1 MRTQQRT
8 ASLRCLLALGIVG
21 TLSLAVVA
29 AAQTP
34 SGGPPPKAQPEKAP
48 PPKAKPHSKAPPQK
62 VAAPKA
68 EAIGAE
74 LAARLTPAQQEVYLA
89 YRTARGSYDRE
100 HRTYWKKVEAKRDAR
115 RARRQL
121 GQAFTAEDYIAAY
134 PPKYQ
139 GPELP
144 ADIAK
149 IVAEVK
155 PPPSE
160 RPLPA
165 VADFLAQA
173 KKQFG
178 FVPKR
183 TTEREFKRSYATE
196 ALKVGLTKDQ
206 VVRVYALETGGL
218 GTYDMQ
224 SGINPVTKQGKPI
237 SSALGY
243 AQLLHANSTG
253 ELVKHGEAFARRLTD
268 MAGAPGTSPARA
280 AELKAKAAILKKML
294 HKARSVPNEWGAHQR
309 FAKTPPGLG
318 IHTLNL
324 DADVGPWMQ
333 VLKLKS
339 LKDSAAAH
347 GRPNLSGAEIEL
359 MNLAGPGT
367 GLEMMTP
374 LGRQMP
380 TSNFF
385 SEGGY
390 ARNPIVR
397 ERTAAELLTTLE
409 ARMEVHLKKAG
420 SIEFA
425 QIFDEVAR
433 R

>member
-1 MRTQQRT
+1 M
-8 ASLRCLLALGIVG
+8 AA
-21 TLSLAVVA
+21 AA

-34 SGGPPPKAQPEKAP
+34 NAQP
-48 PPKAKPHSKAPPQK
+48 AKTAAPQK
-62 VAAPKA
+62 PTPKNPAAKKPEAKKPAAEKPQSKNPAAKA
-68 EAIGAE
+68 EQIATE
-74 LAARLTPAQQEVYLA
+74 LAQRLTPAQQQLYLA
-89 YRTARGSYDRE
+89 YRAAVSAHEQRHRAYWRRVESKRGER
-100 HRTYWKKVEAKRDAR
+100 KAKRR
-115 RARRQL
+115 L
-121 GQAFTAEDYIAAY
+121 GQALAAEDYVATH

-144 ADIAK
+144 PEIAR

-155 PPPSE
+155 PPPRE
-160 RPLPA
+160 RPLPS
-165 VADFLAQA
+165 VADFLAHA

-178 FVPKR
+178 FVPGR
-183 TTEREFKRSYATE
+183 TSEREFKRSYAIE
-196 ALKVGLTKDQ
+196 ALKVGLSKDQ

-224 SGINPVTKQGKPI
+224 SGINPVTRQGKPM

-253 ELVKHGEAFARRLTD
+253 ELVKHGEAFAQRLTA
-268 MAGAPGTSPARA
+268 MAARTGTPQARS
-280 AELKAKAAILKKML
+280 AELTAKAAVLRKML
-294 HKARSVPNEWGAHQR
+294 RAARSVPNEWKAHQR
-309 FAKTPPGLG
+309 FARTPPGLG
-318 IHTLNL
+318 IHALNL

-339 LKDSAAAH
+339 LKDSAAKH
-347 GRPNLSGAEIEL
+347 GHTNLSGAEIEL

-367 GLEMMTP
+367 GLEMMTSV
-374 LGRQMP
+374 GRAMP
-380 TSNFF
+380 TANFF

-390 ARNPIVR
+390 TRNPIVR
-397 ERTAAELLTTLE
+397 DRTAGELLAALE

-425 QIFDEVAR
+425 RIFDEVAR

>member
-1 MRTQQRT
+1 MTRQRRT
-8 ASLRCLLALGIVG
+8 ANLRCLLALGAA
-21 TLSLAVVA
+21 LAALPAATAATAQVS
-29 AAQTP
+29 AAQKI
-34 SGGPPPKAQPEKAP
+34 GPD
-48 PPKAKPHSKAPPQK
+48 
-62 VAAPKA
+62 
-68 EAIGAE
+68 
-74 LAARLTPAQQEVYLA
+74 LAARLTPAQQRTYLDYLA
-89 YRTARGSYDRE
+89 ARSGYERE
-100 HRTYWKKVEAKRDAR
+100 HRAYWRKVEAKRDVRKAR
-115 RARRQL
+115 RLL
-121 GQAFTAEDYIAAY
+121 GQAFSAEDYIAAH
-134 PPKYQ
+134 PPKFQ

-144 ADIAK
+144 PDIAR
-149 IVAEVK
+149 IVAAVK
-155 PPPSE
+155 PPTPE
-160 RPLPA
+160 RPLPS
-165 VADFLAQA
+165 VTDFLAQA

-178 FVPKR
+178 FVPR
-183 TTEREFKRSYATE
+183 RATEREFKRSYAIE

-224 SGINPVTKQGKPI
+224 SGINPVTRQGKPI

-253 ELVKHGEAFARRLTD
+253 ELVKNGEAFAQRLTA
-268 MAGAPGTSPARA
+268 MAAVPGTPRA
-280 AELKAKAAILKKML
+280 AELKAKADILRKML
-294 HKARSVPNEWGAHQR
+294 RKARSVPNEWSAHQR

-318 IHTLNL
+318 IHALNL
-324 DADVGPWMQ
+324 DAEVGPWLQ

-339 LKDSAAAH
+339 LKDSAAAR

-374 LGRQMP
+374 PGRQMP

-390 ARNPIVR
+390 SRNPIVR
-397 ERTAAELLTTLE
+397 EKTAAELLATLE
-409 ARMEVHLKKAG
+409 ARIEVHLKKAG